1 MKKVRVAVVGTGWW
15 ASDVHIPALLEQPQ
29 AELAALCDTNAER
42 LQATATKYNVSATY
56 TDLGTMLA
64 AQPLDAAVVATSN
77 ASHYTVAKTCLE
89 HGLHVLV
96 EKPLTLRAREAGALL
111 ELAEAKKRQ
120 LIVGYSFNFLPFA
133 KRVKEVF
140 VSGELGRIQYVQ
152 AVYSS
157 DMVPFFQGTFNRELA
172 VHGPAQYVDPAQL
185 GGGHGQVQVTHALGL
200 LFFLTDLRPTRVA
213 ALMAKHDSAV
223 DMVDAVTVAFEGVAP
238 GTVGGTGNQQS
249 VVFRLLISCERG
261 WVDIDA
267 GAQRA
272 TVHRRAAELE
282 EIAEKPM
289 SNIGRLPSQNL
300 VAVALGETS
309 NGSPAAGGRRA
320 VEVLE
325 AAYLSA
331 ARDGVF
337 IPIKE
342 LYEHY

>member
-1 MKKVRVAVVGTGWW
+1 MKKIRVAVIGTGWW
-15 ASDVHIPALLEQPQ
+15 ASDVHIPALLENPR
-29 AELAALCDTNAER
+29 ADLAALCDLSAER
-42 LQATATKYNVSATY
+42 LQATAAKYDVSAAY
-56 TDLGTMLA
+56 TDFETMLA
-64 AQPLDAAVVATSN
+64 EQALDAAVVASSN
-77 ASHYTVAKTCLE
+77 ASHYEVAKVCLE

-96 EKPLTLRAREAGALL
+96 EKPLTLRAQEAKELL
-111 ELAEAKKRQ
+111 ELATAKERQ

-140 VSGELGRIQYVQ
+140 GSGDLGRIQYVQ

-157 DMVPFFQGTFNRELA
+157 DMTPFFQGTFSRDFA

-200 LFFLTDLRPTRVA
+200 LFFLTDLRPARVA
-213 ALMAKHDSAV
+213 AMMAKHDSPV
-223 DMVDAVTVAFEGVAP
+223 DVVDAMTVTFENGAL
-238 GTVGGTGNQQS
+238 GTIGGTGNQQG

-272 TVHRRAAELE
+272 TVHRRDAELE
-282 EIAEKPM
+282 DIAAKPM
-289 SNIGRLPSQNL
+289 SNIGKLPSQNL
-300 VAVALGETS
+300 VEVALGEAD

-331 ARDGVF
+331 ARDGIF
-337 IPIKE
+337 LGTEE
-342 LYEHY
+342 LYENH